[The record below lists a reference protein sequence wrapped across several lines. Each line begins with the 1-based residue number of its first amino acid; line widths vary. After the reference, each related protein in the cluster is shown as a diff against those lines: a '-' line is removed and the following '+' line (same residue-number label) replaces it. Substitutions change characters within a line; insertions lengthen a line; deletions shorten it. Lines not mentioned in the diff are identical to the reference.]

1 MFSEVR
7 VSTIM
12 MLWSV
17 LERSLKCHMSIMNH
31 LKSKENFSDRVLQK
45 DAAKRAAFQAQQSPK
60 LRAIYE
66 ATQLINALDEQTED
80 LEAGLSPQGGKNLRP
95 ISDCLTGWRELQA
108 FEIQALGR
116 GHSLHIRRRQS
127 EDPGLEVQTVMK
139 LMATGEP
146 SSQYLLWE
154 VSDGKDLHYFDLLQ
168 TDLAISVPC
177 NLSHPVVSNTS
188 NVSENV
194 LSNRSDDELD
204 ASEIF
209 ADLPGSET
217 TGWPGCIDGISRPVG
232 LLNGAMTCEVQF
244 ILWIF
249 CFFMLLYL

>member
-1 MFSEVR
+1 MKHNMYLVKVFWR
-7 VSTIM
+7 I
-12 MLWSV
+12 
-17 LERSLKCHMSIMNH
+17 RGIHNH
-31 LKSKENFSDRVLQK
+31 DGCLRDHLTSKENFSDRVLQK

-80 LEAGLSPQGGKNLRP
+80 LEAGLSPQGGKSLHP

-116 GHSLHIRRRQS
+116 GHPLHIRRRQS

-154 VSDGKDLHYFDLLQ
+154 VSDGTDLHYFDLLQ
-168 TDLAISVPC
+168 TDLAVSVPC
-177 NLSHPVVSNTS
+177 NISHPVASNTS

-194 LSNRSDDELD
+194 LSNRSDDESID

-217 TGWPGCIDGISRPVG
+217 TGWPGCIDGISRRVG
-232 LLNGAMTCEVQF
+232 LLNGAIMTREFQF
-244 ILWIF
+244 FRWTF
-249 CFFMLLYL
+249 CFFMLLHL